1 MHQSRGATSSSSPD
15 KTFSGVRFV
24 LFGFDSVSEA
34 QCRSELVRRGG
45 IDAGHYD
52 QSCTHVIVCRRVFDD
67 PVCVTAR
74 RDGKILVNE
83 LWVDDSLEH
92 GIIGDANRIIYRP
105 VKDLSGIPGS
115 KYLHICLT
123 GYQKQEREDIMKMA
137 SLMGAKFSKS
147 LIANQVTHLI
157 CYKFEGEKYEL
168 AKKVKIKLV
177 NHQWLEDC
185 LRSWEILP
193 IDSYT
198 KSGWELEILESEAK
212 DSDEETGVSKN
223 SLGQNNV
230 KYSNF
235 GGTMPT
241 GGSDLSS
248 QFTGQIPNGNAATVN
263 SAFAGNPVTN
273 SASIMTSFKNNNSR
287 KSMSGC
293 NSDCKKIHQNA
304 GEVSQ
309 TRRSR
314 VRKDSMIDIE
324 LFDQT
329 VSDFKEV
336 GSLPTET
343 VSTSSAADMKSSA
356 LNLSKKPSEN
366 PTSPVKSPVNI
377 STPSRNLSLEKI
389 LNGDSDIMPSER
401 NSASDEPTSLQG
413 LTTQVTANNIASA
426 LPLKRKS
433 MSLPRGGSKSPK
445 SECHSFPI
453 HSSSCDPSPNTKLT
467 AIETLVTAPAEK
479 DHLTLDT
486 NHTLEGTMDSNGS
499 IKKAP
504 ASKFKSLYCQKKSL
518 SPGKFLLSRGKLVI
532 DKNSSTVHS
541 VSNINNHGVSNPKQ
555 ALSDQAY
562 RTEELSKT
570 TPITD
575 ISVSSSARMA
585 LLDLSSNDGPMQ
597 VENKQEL
604 MNYIGNQFGSVV
616 ACKHSDETFCNE
628 ECPEAYLG
636 GTGEPELVTTTSN
649 DAAANIG
656 IQNLVGKNNAHADG
670 SEENQAS
677 PSPDDRS
684 LVNEIP
690 SSTVN
695 ADGPE
700 GNNAK
705 VPSGSHRR
713 KVVAKRSVSSRY
725 KLNEMNSRKENNVLD
740 SDKVVTNTKVV
751 PDKNDTAKAPNDSH
765 ISRNLKSWVVEPPY
779 DNEVIKERTEATG
792 FPTPSSIKK
801 DVTMHSKQTIVDAE
815 KENMPDEV
823 GTFSS
828 NSSNF
833 HSSKPVNE
841 HDQEIVKTPDKS
853 YKMETPSITKINLD
867 PAWFILSGHR
877 VQRREFRVMIKR
889 LRGRICRDSH
899 HWSYQATHFVTPD
912 PLRRTE
918 KFFAAASAGR
928 WILKADYLTASAEAG
943 KFLDEEPF
951 EYYKKGLTEDGAISL
966 EAPRKWRLLKERT
979 GHGALYGMRILIY
992 GECIAPSL
1000 DTLKRVIKAGDGTLL
1015 ATSPPYTR
1023 FLNSGVDFAIVSP
1036 SMPRVDLWVQE
1047 CLRHEIPC
1055 VAADYLVEYIC
1066 KPGYSLDRHVL
1077 YKTHVWA
1084 EKSLAN
1090 LLSRSEEISEDF
1102 ISSSVERIDDLRCAV
1117 CGLSDRGE
1125 VMLICG
1131 DEAGTVGCGI
1141 GTHIDCCDP
1150 PLESVPQDD
1159 WFCSKCGSWSNKV
1172 SLKNKKATQKRK
1184 KLSSRSK

>member
-15 KTFSGVRFV
+15 KTFFGVRFV

-45 IDAGHYD
+45 IDAGQYD

-67 PVCVTAR
+67 PVCITAR
-74 RDGKILVNE
+74 KDGKILVNE
-83 LWVDDSLEH
+83 LWVDDSLQHE
-92 GIIGDANRIIYRP
+92 IMGDANRIIYMP

-177 NHQWLEDC
+177 NHRWLEDC

-212 DSDEETGVSKN
+212 DSDEEIGVSKN
-223 SLGQNNV
+223 SLRQNNV
-230 KYSNF
+230 KHSNF
-235 GGTMPT
+235 GGTMCN

-248 QFTGQIPNGNAATVN
+248 QFTGQFPNGN
-263 SAFAGNPVTN
+263 AGNPVTN

-293 NSDCKKIHQNA
+293 NSDNKKNHPNA

-309 TRRSR
+309 TSRSR
-314 VRKDSMIDIE
+314 VRKDSMIAIE

-343 VSTSSAADMKSSA
+343 VSASSAADMKSSA

-366 PTSPVKSPVNI
+366 PTSVKSPVNI
-377 STPSRNLSLEKI
+377 STPSRNFSLEKI
-389 LNGDSDIMPSER
+389 LKGDSDIMPSER

-413 LTTQVTANNIASA
+413 LTTQVTTNNIASA
-426 LPLKRKS
+426 LPQKRKS
-433 MSLPRGGSKSPK
+433 MSLPRGDSKSPK

-453 HSSSCDPSPNTKLT
+453 HSSSCNPSPNTKLT
-467 AIETLVTAPAEK
+467 AIEALVTPPAEK

-504 ASKFKSLYCQKKSL
+504 ASKFKSHYRQKKSL
-518 SPGKFLLSRGKLVI
+518 SCGKFVI
-532 DKNSSTVHS
+532 HKNSSSAHS
-541 VSNINNHGVSNPKQ
+541 VSNINNHGISSPKQ
-555 ALSDQAY
+555 ALSNQEY

-570 TPITD
+570 TAITD
-575 ISVSSSARMA
+575 IFDSSSARKA
-585 LLDLSSNDGPMQ
+585 LLDLSSNDGSIQ

-604 MNYIGNQFGSVV
+604 MNDTGNQFGSVV
-616 ACKHSDETFCNE
+616 ACKHSDETFCSE
-628 ECPEAYLG
+628 KRPETYLG
-636 GTGEPELVTTTSN
+636 GPGEPELVTTTSN
-649 DAAANIG
+649 GAVANIG

-670 SEENQAS
+670 SEEDQAS
-677 PSPDDRS
+677 ESPGDRS

-695 ADGPE
+695 ADGSE
-700 GNNAK
+700 GNDCK
-705 VPSGSHRR
+705 ISSGSHRR

-725 KLNEMNSRKENNVLD
+725 KLNEMNTSRKENNVLD
-740 SDKVVTNTKVV
+740 SDKVVMNTKVV
-751 PDKNDTAKAPNDSH
+751 PDKNDKAKVPNDKH
-765 ISRNLKSWVVEPPY
+765 ISRNLKNRVVEPLY
-779 DNEVIKERTEATG
+779 DNEVIKERTEAAD

-801 DVTMHSKQTIVDAE
+801 DVTVHSKQTITDAE
-815 KENMPDEV
+815 KENMPDEA
-823 GTFSS
+823 GTLSY

-841 HDQEIVKTPDKS
+841 HDPEIVKTPDKS
-853 YKMETPSITKINLD
+853 YNMETPSTTKINLD

-877 VQRREFRVMIKR
+877 VQRREFRVLIKR

-899 HWSYQATHFVTPD
+899 HWSYQATHFITPD

-928 WILKADYLTASAEAG
+928 WILKTDYLTASVQAG

-951 EYYKKGLTEDGAISL
+951 EYYMKGLTEDGTISL

-979 GHGALYGMRILIY
+979 GHGALYRMRILIY

-1000 DTLKRVIKAGDGTLL
+1000 DTLKRVIKAGDGTIL

-1023 FLNSGVDFAIVSP
+1023 FLNSGVDYAIVSP

-1047 CLRHEIPC
+1047 FLRHEIPC
-1055 VAADYLVEYIC
+1055 VAADYLVDYIC

-1084 EKSLAN
+1084 EKSFAN
-1090 LLSRSEEISEDF
+1090 LLSHSEEISEDI
-1102 ISSSVERIDDLRCAV
+1102 ISTSVERIDDLRCAI
-1117 CGLSDRGE
+1117 CGLCDRGE

-1159 WFCSKCGSWSNKV
+1159 WFCSKCNSWSNKV
-1172 SLKNKKATQKRK
+1172 SPKKKKAAQKRK
-1184 KLSSRSK
+1184 KLSSRTK